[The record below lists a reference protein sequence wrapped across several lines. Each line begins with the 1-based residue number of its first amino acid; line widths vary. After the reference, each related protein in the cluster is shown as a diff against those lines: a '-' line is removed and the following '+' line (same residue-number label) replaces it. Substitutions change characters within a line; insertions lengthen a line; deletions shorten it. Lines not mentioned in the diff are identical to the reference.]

1 MIDILIVDDEIN
13 IRSVLKLFLEAE
25 GYRTVTAGNV
35 KEAEAILSE
44 KTFQLVTLD
53 INLPGESGLDFL
65 ARLRAEYPTVAI
77 LMVTIIDDMSTAK
90 RAIENGAYGYVRK
103 PFEREDLIIGIHSA
117 LRRRDI
123 EMARQA
129 YQSDLEIKVSERT
142 TELAQSEERYRK
154 LVEKMTEGLVV
165 IDADR
170 IITYV
175 NKRFC
180 EMIEYEERDVVNRL
194 LDDFVDEA
202 WLDHMKT
209 QIAKRRYGIDERY
222 ENIWCTRSKQRVHT
236 IVSPASLFDEDGT
249 FLGGLGV
256 ITDIT
261 DLKRTES
268 ALLKE
273 LTTSTAIAETAS
285 RLVSSVNLEE
295 ISSKILEKS
304 VILTGSKF
312 GFAGYVDPGTGFLVA
327 PTLSAVVGDKCL
339 MENKEPVFEVFS
351 GLWGWALTNKK
362 PILTNDAENDTR
374 SSGLPDGHVPIKR
387 FIGMPATLGNRVVG
401 LIGVANADRDYIE
414 EDMKII
420 HPYAALYAVAIERK
434 WHENEARN
442 REKNLNEILNSIAAG
457 IMIVDLETHV
467 ITEINPTA
475 ARMIGAPKEAIVG
488 RECWNFVC
496 PSSTNCCPFIDKEI
510 KMESFERVLIDVN
523 GVEIPIL
530 KTIVPVVISGR
541 LQYLETFLDITEQ
554 KKMESQLVQSQKL
567 ESIGQLAAGVAHEIN
582 TPTQYVG
589 DNTRFLKEVFADLLI
604 LMEEYE
610 ELAVLAE
617 NGLPTDEAIQRIHS
631 CVEKYDLD
639 YLKDDIPKSIDQ
651 TLEGVDRI
659 SKIVQSMRQF
669 AHSDQGNKIP
679 VDLHKMIESTAI
691 VSRNEYK
698 YIAELKMDFDDSLP
712 LIPCYAGELNQV
724 ILNLIVNAAHAIT
737 DKSDNLD
744 QFKGLITISTKNK
757 GEWAEIKV
765 TDNGIGIPP
774 SIHSRIFDPFFT
786 TKEVGKGTGQGLAIA
801 HAVIVE
807 KHGGNFFF
815 ETEEGYGTTFF
826 IHIPLPVE
834 EDAEDAA

>member
-1 MIDILIVDDEIN
+1 MIDILIVDDELN

-65 ARLRAEYPTVAI
+65 ARLRSEYPTVAI
-77 LMVTIIDDMSTAK
+77 LMVTIIDDMATAK
-90 RAIENGAYGYVRK
+90 LAIQNGAYGYVRK
-103 PFEREDLIIGIHSA
+103 PFEREDLIIGVHSA

-123 EMARQA
+123 EMARLA
-129 YQSDLEIKVSERT
+129 YQSDLEIKVTERT

-180 EMIEYEERDVVNRL
+180 EMIEYEERDIINRL
-194 LDDFVDEA
+194 LDDFVDPS
-202 WLDHMKT
+202 WLGYMKS

-222 ENIWCTRSKQRVHT
+222 ENIWCTKSKQRVHT

-285 RLVSSVNLEE
+285 RLVSSVDLDE
-295 ISSKILEKS
+295 ISRNILEKTKR
-304 VILTGSKF
+304 LTGSEL
-312 GFAGYVDPGTGFLVA
+312 GFVGYIDQTTGFLVV
-327 PTLSAVVGDKCL
+327 PTLSSVVGDKCL
-339 MENKEPVFEVFS
+339 MQHKEVVFEEFN
-351 GLWGWALTNKK
+351 GLFGWPLTNKK

-387 FIGMPATLGNRVVG
+387 FIGMPAILGNRVVG
-401 LIGVANADRDYIE
+401 LIGVANADRDYSE

-442 REKNLNEILNSIAAG
+442 REKNLSEILNSIAAG
-457 IMIVDLETHV
+457 IMIVDLETRV

-510 KMESFERVLIDVN
+510 KAESFERVLIDVN

-554 KKMESQLVQSQKL
+554 KKMEFQLAQAQKL
-567 ESIGQLAAGVAHEIN
+567 ESIGQLAAGIAHEIN

-589 DNTRFLKEVFADLLI
+589 DNVRFLKEVFADILFLI
-604 LMEEYE
+604 EAYENVIQRVENDLPVQDALTRVKTMVEEYD
-610 ELAVLAE
+610 
-617 NGLPTDEAIQRIHS
+617 LP
-631 CVEKYDLD
+631 
-639 YLKDDIPKSIDQ
+639 YLKNDIPTSIDQ

-659 SKIVQSMRQF
+659 SVIVQSMRQF
-669 AHSDQGNKIP
+669 AHTEQKSKSLI
-679 VDLHKMIESTAI
+679 DLHKMIESTA
-691 VSRNEYK
+691 VVARNEYK
-698 YIAELKMDFDDSLP
+698 YVADLKLDFDDSLP
-712 LIPCYAGELNQV
+712 PVPCYTGEFNQV
-724 ILNLIVNAAHAIT
+724 VLNLIVNAAHAIA
-737 DKSDNLD
+737 DKSDPTS
-744 QFKGLITISTKNK
+744 QGKGLITISTKNM
-757 GEWAEIKV
+757 GDWAEIKV
-765 TDNGIGIPP
+765 TDTGGG
-774 SIHSRIFDPFFT
+774 HSTQNPIQNFRPLFYD
-786 TKEVGKGTGQGLAIA
+786 QG
-801 HAVIVE
+801 
-807 KHGGNFFF
+807 GG
-815 ETEEGYGTTFF
+815 
-826 IHIPLPVE
+826 
-834 EDAEDAA
+834 